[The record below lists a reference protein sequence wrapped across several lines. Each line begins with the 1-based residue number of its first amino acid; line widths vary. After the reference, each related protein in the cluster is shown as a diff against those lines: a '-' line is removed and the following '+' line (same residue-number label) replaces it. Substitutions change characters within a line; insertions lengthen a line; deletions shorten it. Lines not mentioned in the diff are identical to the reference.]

1 MFKPLLAGICI
12 GLANLVPGISGASVA
27 VITNQYARIMSQ
39 CDAILNRQFKSLD
52 LYYLFV
58 VAGAA
63 ILGIFIF
70 SKPIHYTMV
79 YYENL
84 ALMAIGGLVFGS
96 IKAVKI
102 AAHPQPLVSQLMH
115 PLFIAGVAVLIACIT
130 LNGNH
135 GAAVSTEV
143 PVYVLFFS
151 GVVAMVAML
160 IPGISGSLFLVV
172 MGVYTPIL
180 NGIKIMSLS
189 ILVPFGLGAAVGG
202 IGTVKLVQWAL
213 KNKPHDCQALVSGL
227 LVGSVVFMIVSS
239 GNIGWLG
246 IGVFSGMTFLSW
258 VLSRVKR

>member
-52 LYYLFV
+52 VGYLIGIIG
-58 VAGAA
+58 GAV
-63 ILGIFIF
+63 LGLLIF
-70 SKPIHYTMV
+70 SNPLYFIMIHYEAV
-79 YYENL
+79 

-102 AAHPQPLVSQLMH
+102 AAQPKPLVSQLMH

-135 GAAVSTEV
+135 GAVVSTEV
-143 PVYVLFFS
+143 PVLVLFFS
-151 GVVAMVAML
+151 GLVAMVAML

-180 NGIKIMSLS
+180 NGIKTMSLS
-189 ILVPFGLGAAVGG
+189 IFLPFALGAAVGG

-213 KNKPHDCQALVSGL
+213 KNKPHDCQGLVSGL
-227 LVGSVVFMIVSS
+227 LVGSVVFMIVSA

-246 IGVFSGMTFLSW
+246 FGIFFGMALLSWGVF
-258 VLSRVKR
+258 RVKR

>member
-39 CDAILNRQFKSLD
+39 CDAVLNRQFNSLD
-52 LYYLFV
+52 IGYLIRV
-58 VAGAA
+58 IGAA
-63 ILGIFIF
+63 VVGFLIFANPLYFIM
-70 SKPIHYTMV
+70 IHYEAV
-79 YYENL
+79 

-96 IKAVKI
+96 INSVKI
-102 AAHPQPLVSQLMH
+102 APNPKPLVIQIVH
-115 PLFIAGVAVLIACIT
+115 PLFVAGVAVLIACIT

-135 GAAVSTEV
+135 GAVSSEV
-143 PVYVLFFS
+143 PVVVLFFS
-151 GVVAMVAML
+151 GLVAMVAML

-180 NGIKIMSLS
+180 NGIKTMSLS
-189 ILVPFGLGAAVGG
+189 ILLPFALGAAVGG

-246 IGVFSGMTFLSW
+246 IGVFSGMTLLSW